1 MDGPTLLV
9 NLKSKLAFWQSSMLQ
24 TPDFAQ
30 PRSDQTARRGDGQVA
45 TENPGS
51 EMPATPDDRGSAN
64 NVAENSWIPI
74 HQAGLS
80 PQPGNEIPASRGA
93 FPWRAVLALIIALM
107 AQHSLNPPSKNVVMG
122 SVFYG
127 LAAAL
132 AVWAVLA
139 DEIRLSPMPGQEVQ
153 KQVPVRWLVLGLGV
167 PLAVFTYILFRRG
180 TFTPVDLTAWFVTL
194 AVVCYAFFAPAAIP
208 WLRRAWT
215 MIRQPSW
222 RPKITPWMLLV
233 LLVGIGAVF
242 FRVYR
247 LADMPLE
254 MFSDHAEK
262 LLDIQ
267 DVLNGQLS
275 VFFIRNS
282 GREFFE
288 FYLCAALIRFFNTGL
303 TFMTMKLAMTIMGLF
318 TLPFIY
324 MLGKEIGNKRVALFA
339 LAFAAMAFWPNVVSR
354 VGLRNTLYAAFYA
367 PMLYF
372 LYRGLRRSNR
382 NDFIF
387 AGLAMGIGLNGYTS
401 YRIVPIV
408 AVIAI
413 GIYLLHHKGAAER
426 KRVFIGLATMAAI
439 AFIVFIPLFRYTVDH
454 PSFVFGRS
462 LTRLT
467 SLERPLPGPAWQIF
481 ISNFWSSITMFFWSD
496 GTAWSGSVPLRPA
509 LDTVSAA
516 LFFIGVVFVGMR
528 YWKKRNW
535 IDLFMLISIPLLLLP
550 SILALAFPIENPSLQ
565 RTMAAIVPVFLITAV
580 GLDEIITS
588 LVRRLA
594 WPVGRTAAWC
604 VALLL
609 IGWSAW
615 GNFDL
620 AFNQFA
626 TQYQQ
631 AAWNTSE
638 IGRVIRGFSDS
649 VGTLD
654 SAYVIPYPY
663 WVDDRL
669 VGINAGTVPIKDYTL
684 PIDRIPDTKTETA
697 AKLFV
702 VNTQDVKA
710 VERLRSIYPQGTLS
724 TYHSATPGKDFLL
737 YQVPPG

>member
-1 MDGPTLLV
+1 LDRASFLV
-9 NLKSKLAFWQSSMLQ
+9 NLQSKLAFWRRTKLQ
-24 TPDFAQ
+24 TPNFEQ
-30 PRSDQTARRGDGQVA
+30 PRSEGPAGRGDGHVA
-45 TENPGS
+45 TED
-51 EMPATPDDRGSAN
+51 PARTIDRETVDNAPDHP
-64 NVAENSWIPI
+64 WIPEAI
-74 HQAGLS
+74 HQAEPS
-80 PQPGNEIPASRGA
+80 SHPEDEIPAGRGA
-93 FPWRAVLALIIALM
+93 FPWRSALALAMALI
-107 AQHSLNPPSKNVVMG
+107 AQHWLNPPFQNVVMG

-139 DEIRLSPMPGQEVQ
+139 GEIRLSPTPGQEVQ
-153 KQVPVRWLVLGLGV
+153 NQAPVRWWILGLGV
-167 PLAVFTYILFRRG
+167 PLAIITYILFSRG
-180 TFTPVDLTAWFVTL
+180 IFTPIDLTAWLATL
-194 AVVCYAFFAPAAIP
+194 AIVCYAFYAPAATP
-208 WLRRAWT
+208 WLRRAWAT
-215 MIRQPSW
+215 IRKTSW

-233 LLVGIGAVF
+233 LLVAAGAVF
-242 FRVYR
+242 FRAYR

-267 DVLNGQLS
+267 DVLNGRLS

-288 FYLCAALIRFFNTGL
+288 FYLCAALIRLFNTGL

-324 MLGKEIGNKRVALFA
+324 LLGKEMGNKRVALFA
-339 LAFAAMAFWPNVVSR
+339 QALAAMAFWPNIVSR

-372 LYRGLRRSNR
+372 FFRGLRRSNR

-408 AVIAI
+408 AVIALA
-413 GIYLLHHKGAAER
+413 IYLLHHHDAEDR
-426 KRVFIGLATMAAI
+426 KRAILGLATMAVI
-439 AFIVFIPLFRYTVDH
+439 AFIVFIPLFRFTVEY

-467 SLERPLPGPAWQIF
+467 SLERPLPGPAGQIF
-481 ISNFWSSITMFFWSD
+481 ISNFWAAITMFFWSD
-496 GTAWSGSVPLRPA
+496 GVAWSGSVPLHPA

-516 LFFIGVVFVGMR
+516 LFFIGVLFVGMR
-528 YWKKRNW
+528 YWKRRNW

-550 SILALAFPIENPSLQ
+550 SILALAFPVENPSLQ

-594 WPVGRTAAWC
+594 WPMGNVTAWC

-609 IGWSAW
+609 LSWSAW

-626 TQYQQ
+626 SQYQQ

-638 IGRVIRGFSDS
+638 IGRVIRGFAAS

-669 VGINAGTVPIKDYTL
+669 VGIEAGAVPIKDYSL
-684 PIDRIPDTKTETA
+684 PIDQIQGTKTETA

-702 VNTQDVKA
+702 VNTHDNKA
-710 VERLRSIYPQGTLS
+710 VESLRSIYPQGTLS

-737 YQVPPG
+737 YEVPPG